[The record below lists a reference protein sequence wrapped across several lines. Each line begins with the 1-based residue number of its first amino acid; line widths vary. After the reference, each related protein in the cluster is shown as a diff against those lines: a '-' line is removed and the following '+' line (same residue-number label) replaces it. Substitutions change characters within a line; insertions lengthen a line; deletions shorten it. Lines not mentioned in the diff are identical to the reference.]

1 MTDVYELNLSDMSD
15 ELTSVVDTKYGTLD
29 SIQKSLNSNLAQNPN
44 LKLNSPEAIR
54 ARRRSRNADIR
65 NLQYAVVFN
74 KLSLIYFF
82 EKQFRSDI
90 YKKTLET
97 EEFFET
103 RNSRNNP
110 HMSGLHYKP
119 FEPFSD
125 IERYIEDKDIPSS
138 DFKDRKA
145 IEQVLFKLLEMAAS
159 TKMPSLQ
166 KVIDHAMS
174 ATTEKDKRVKFD
186 GTLKQNLIR
195 HIKDWSEKR
204 EVAKLELLH
213 PAFRERLI
221 STLEDISWIAS
232 DDSEGIKILAQGI
245 LINRYMLSINQGQK
259 HRMRNF

>member
-1 MTDVYELNLSDMSD
+1 
-15 ELTSVVDTKYGTLD
+15 
-29 SIQKSLNSNLAQNPN
+29 
-44 LKLNSPEAIR
+44 
-54 ARRRSRNADIR
+54 
-65 NLQYAVVFN
+65 
-74 KLSLIYFF
+74 
-82 EKQFRSDI
+82 
-90 YKKTLET
+90 
-97 EEFFET
+97 
-103 RNSRNNP
+103 
-110 HMSGLHYKP
+110 MSGLHYKP

-213 PAFRERLI
+213 PAFRKRLI
-221 STLEDISWIAS
+221 QTIENLPGLLQMI
-232 DDSEGIKILAQGI
+232 
-245 LINRYMLSINQGQK
+245 QK
-259 HRMRNF
+259 A